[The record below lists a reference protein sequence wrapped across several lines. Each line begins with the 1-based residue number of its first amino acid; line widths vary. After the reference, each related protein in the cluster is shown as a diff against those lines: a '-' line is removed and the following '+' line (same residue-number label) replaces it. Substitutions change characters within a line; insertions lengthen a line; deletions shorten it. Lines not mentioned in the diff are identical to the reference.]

1 MAEPVTAAILAAI
14 SAMALTGGNEVAK
27 RAVGDAYEALKGLLK
42 RKLGGGEVVE
52 AVEKLEKS
60 PDSAGRKQIVSEE
73 LAAAKVDDDAELVA
87 AAEQVMMKVR
97 ELEPGQRQHVMQA
110 VGSYIAQADRG
121 GIAKVTVNRKD

>member
-1 MAEPVTAAILAAI
+1 MADPVTAAVLAAI

-42 RKLGGGEVVE
+42 RKLGGGEAVE

-121 GIAKVTVNRKD
+121 GIAKVTINRKD

>member
-1 MAEPVTAAILAAI
+1 MADPVTAAVLAAI

-42 RKLGGGEVVE
+42 RKLGGGEAVE

-60 PDSAGRKQIVSEE
+60 PESAGRKQIVSEE

-121 GIAKVTVNRKD
+121 GIAKVTINRRD

>member
-1 MAEPVTAAILAAI
+1 MADPVTAAVLAAI

-42 RKLGGGEVVE
+42 RKLGGGEAVE

-73 LAAAKVDDDAELVA
+73 LAAVKVDDDAELVA

-121 GIAKVTVNRKD
+121 GIAKVTINRKD

>member
-1 MAEPVTAAILAAI
+1 MADPVTAAVLAAI

-42 RKLGGGEVVE
+42 RKLGGGEAVE

-60 PDSAGRKQIVSEE
+60 PESAGRKQIVSEE

-121 GIAKVTVNRKD
+121 GIAKVTINRKD

>member
-1 MAEPVTAAILAAI
+1 MADPVTAAVLAAI

-42 RKLGGGEVVE
+42 RKLGGGEAVE

-87 AAEQVMMKVR
+87 AAEQVMIKVR

-121 GIAKVTVNRKD
+121 GIAKVTINRKD

>member
-1 MAEPVTAAILAAI
+1 MADPVTAAVLAAI

-42 RKLGGGEVVE
+42 RKLGGGEAVE

-60 PDSAGRKQIVSEE
+60 PESAGRKQIVSEE

-97 ELEPGQRQHVMQA
+97 ELEPGQRQHLMQA

-121 GIAKVTVNRKD
+121 GIAKVTINRKD